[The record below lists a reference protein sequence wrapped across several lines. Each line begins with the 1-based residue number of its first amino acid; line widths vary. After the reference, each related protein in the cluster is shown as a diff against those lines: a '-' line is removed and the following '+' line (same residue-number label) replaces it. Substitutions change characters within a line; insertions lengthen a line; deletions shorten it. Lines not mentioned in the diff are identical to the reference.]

1 LIQETRPQIELY
13 LLKTVKILKKFNN
26 CVLNAAR
33 NITSKGETTTNSIV
47 VFYLVSYCYFLLFC
61 LWGFLQAYTM
71 ELEAEVAKLKE
82 DNEELRKKQ
91 VLSLLQDTVG

>member
-1 LIQETRPQIELY
+1 
-13 LLKTVKILKKFNN
+13 
-26 CVLNAAR
+26 
-33 NITSKGETTTNSIV
+33 
-47 VFYLVSYCYFLLFC
+47 
-61 LWGFLQAYTM
+61 M